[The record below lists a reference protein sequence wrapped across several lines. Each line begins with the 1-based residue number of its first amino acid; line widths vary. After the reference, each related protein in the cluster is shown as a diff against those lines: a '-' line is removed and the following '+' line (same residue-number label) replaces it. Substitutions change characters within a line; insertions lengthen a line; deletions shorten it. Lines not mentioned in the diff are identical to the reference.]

1 MTGQDFTGRSAL
13 ITGAA
18 SGIGAACAQWLDRQ
32 GIGELILVDMDDAGL
47 EALPLTCKV
56 QRITGDVADE
66 ALWSAIETR
75 VPQLD
80 HAAINAGIANGCP
93 IIDQDFAS
101 FRRMHAVNID
111 GSFLALR
118 AVLRIMKKSGGKS
131 IVLTSSL
138 AGIKPLA
145 FTSAYGTSK
154 AAVAHLARVAAAE
167 HLSDGIRVNAIAPG
181 KVDTPIWTKTIHFDQ
196 LVEQLGSREA
206 ALDALAQEGTPLGAA
221 PSADQLAGQIGF
233 LLSDAA
239 WNITGTVLVSD
250 GGWSL

>member
-32 GIGELILVDMDDAGL
+32 GIGELILVDMDTAGL
-47 EALPLTCKV
+47 EALPLNCKT

-66 ALWSAIETR
+66 ALWNRIETAVER
-75 VPQLD
+75 LD

-93 IIDQDFAS
+93 IIDQDFAA

-118 AVLRIMKKSGGKS
+118 AVLRIMKKTGGNS

-167 HLSDGIRVNAIAPG
+167 HLADGIRVNAIAPG
-181 KVDTPIWTKTIHFDQ
+181 KVDTPIWTKTVHFDQ

-206 ALDALAQEGTPLGAA
+206 ALAALAQEGTPLGAA
-221 PSADQLAGQIGF
+221 PTADQLAAQIGF

-250 GGWSL
+250 GGWSP